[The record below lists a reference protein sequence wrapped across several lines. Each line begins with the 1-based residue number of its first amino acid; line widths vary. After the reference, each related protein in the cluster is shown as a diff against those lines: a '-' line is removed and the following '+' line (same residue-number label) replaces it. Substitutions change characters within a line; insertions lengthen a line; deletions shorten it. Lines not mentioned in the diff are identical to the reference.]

1 MRKTT
6 NFFSFLLF
14 SAAVLVLAGLA
25 SQSAPASDKPKAEDV
40 VSRHLD
46 AIGPTTARAGLKS
59 LSVEGSLSEKYL
71 RGGTGQ
77 TAGPFT
83 MVSTGHKLIMQ
94 AKFGIPD
101 FPGEFYAFDGDKK
114 TIGFMKPGQRSLLED
129 FIQNSGE
136 VVQDGLFGG
145 VLTTAWPLYDWQDRK
160 ARIDVDGMKK
170 VDGKELLRVTY
181 HPRHGSGDLKIY
193 LFFDPET
200 FRHVKTIY
208 TLQSQGA
215 MGASANRGSM
225 SGMGGGG
232 SNQTLEEDFGGFSK
246 MENLILPT
254 QWTIKYNQEG
264 LGAGSSMIQ
273 FDVVVEKV
281 QANPDVAGV
290 SFRIGS

>member
-1 MRKTT
+1 MRRITKC
-6 NFFSFLLF
+6 FSFLLF
-14 SAAVLVLAGLA
+14 FAVALVLAGLA
-25 SQSAPASDKPKAEDV
+25 SQSARAGDKPKAEDV
-40 VSRHLD
+40 VSKHLN
-46 AIGPTTARAGLKS
+46 AIGLTAARADLKS

-77 TAGPFT
+77 TAGPFS
-83 MVSTGHKLIMQ
+83 MVSAGHKLIMQ
-94 AKFGIPD
+94 AKFGMPD

-136 VVQDGLFGG
+136 VVQEGLFGG
-145 VLTTAWPLYDWQDRK
+145 VLTTAWPLYDLENRK
-160 ARIDVDGMKK
+160 ARLDVDGMKK
-170 VDGKELLRVTY
+170 IDGKDLLRLTY

-208 TLQSQGA
+208 TLQSQGM
-215 MGASANRGSM
+215 MGTSANRGSM
-225 SGMGGGG
+225 SGAGGGA
-232 SNQTLEEDFGGFSK
+232 SNQTLEEDFGGFSN
-246 MENLILPT
+246 MENLMLPT

-273 FDVVVEKV
+273 FDVAVEKV

-290 SFRIGS
+290 SFRIGN